1 MKNTIRVSID
11 GNYKGDHEPGLS
23 ITQLLGPSNK
33 DMGGALVA
41 LVDGK
46 PEELT
51 SIIYK
56 DCNIVPID
64 IRDPFGARVYARSL
78 IFVLVRAVNEL
89 FPGSRVT
96 IEHALGKGLYGE
108 IHRDEEL
115 RQQDIDNIKKR
126 MREIIESDDAIEK
139 HIFSKDEAARI
150 FSAQGMRGKLRLLN
164 YIPEEKI
171 YLYKCGD
178 LYDYF
183 YGFMLPSTGYLKLF
197 DLILYQPGFILRYP
211 DQDSPFKIQEFKPLP
226 KLSKVFRE
234 AEEWARILDVV
245 DIGSL
250 NEKVD
255 NGEIK
260 DFILVA
266 EALHEKKI
274 ANIADKIYENRDR
287 IKIVLIA
294 GPSSSGKTTFSKR
307 LSVQLRVLGLKP
319 QPISLDDYFLEREK
333 TPRTKDGK
341 YDFENVNALDL
352 DLFNRHLTH
361 LLEGE
366 EVELPLFNFV
376 TGKREKSGKRFRM
389 DKNSVLVI
397 EGIHGLNELLT
408 SSIPRENKY
417 KIYISALTQLNI
429 DDHNRIP
436 TTDVRLLRRIVRDN
450 MSRGRDAETTLISWP
465 MVREGE
471 EKNIFPFQEDA
482 DIMFNS
488 TLDYE
493 MCVLKNHAEKLLDSI
508 DKDSPVY
515 VEAKRLKIFLSYF
528 RTASDEVVPG
538 NSIIREFIGGSYFFD
553 N

>member
-1 MKNTIRVSID
+1 MEDNIRVSIN
-11 GNYKGDHEPGLS
+11 GSFKGYYKSGIS
-23 ITQLLGPSNK
+23 IDKVLGSVRKMEAP
-33 DMGGALVA
+33 LVA

-46 PEELT
+46 PEEL
-51 SIIYK
+51 SSPIYESC
-56 DCNIVPID
+56 DIVPIS

-78 IFVLVRAVNEL
+78 IFVLVRAVSEL
-89 FPGSRVT
+89 FPGCRVT

-108 IHRDEEL
+108 LYHDREL
-115 RQQDIDNIKKR
+115 SEQDIDEIKKR
-126 MREIIESDDAIEK
+126 MSEIIESDAVIEK
-139 HIFSKDEAARI
+139 HSFSKADAARI
-150 FSAQGMRGKLRLLN
+150 FAAQGMKGKLRLLN

-178 LYDYF
+178 IYDYF
-183 YGFMLPSTGYLKLF
+183 YGYMLPSTGYLKLF
-197 DLILYQPGFILRYP
+197 DLILYKPGFILRYP
-211 DQDSPFKIQEFKPLP
+211 NHESPLEIQDFEPPH

-234 AEEWARILDVV
+234 SEEWAKILDVV

-255 NGEIK
+255 SGDIK

-274 ANIADKIYENRDR
+274 ANIADRIYENKDR

-307 LSVQLRVLGLKP
+307 LSVQLRVLGLRP
-319 QPISLDDYFLEREK
+319 QPISLDDYFLERDK
-333 TPRTKDGK
+333 TPLTKDGK

-352 DLFNRHLTH
+352 DLFNSHLTR
-361 LLEGE
+361 LLAGE
-366 EVELPLFNFV
+366 EVEFPVFNFV
-376 TGKREKSGKRFRM
+376 TGNRENSGKRFRM

-408 SSIPRENKY
+408 SSVPRENKY

-436 TTDVRLLRRIVRDN
+436 TTDVRVLRRIVRDN
-450 MSRGRDAETTLISWP
+450 MSRGRDAETTLLSWP

-471 EKNIFPFQEDA
+471 EKYIFPFQEDA

-493 MCVLKNHAEKLLDSI
+493 LCVLKTHVEKLI
-508 DKDSPVY
+508 DCISKDSPVY

-528 RTASDEVVPG
+528 RTTPDELVPN

-553 N
+553 H

>member
-1 MKNTIRVSID
+1 MENTIKISIN
-11 GNYKGDHEPGLS
+11 GNYKGKFNAGLS
-23 ITQLLGPSNK
+23 IVQLLGAGK
-33 DMGGALVA
+33 DMGEALVA
-41 LVDGK
+41 LVNGR

-51 SIIYK
+51 SLVHE
-56 DCNIVPID
+56 DCDIVPLNIS
-64 IRDPFGARVYARSL
+64 DPFGARVYARSL
-78 IFVLVRAVNEL
+78 IFVLVRAVSEL

-108 IHRDEEL
+108 LYHNREL
-115 RQQDIDNIKKR
+115 SNQDIDLIKKR
-126 MREIIESDDAIEK
+126 MKEIIEADATIEK
-139 HIFSKDEAARI
+139 HTYSKEEASKIFA
-150 FSAQGMRGKLRLLN
+150 AQGMKSKLRLIR
-164 YIPEEKI
+164 YIPEDTVN
-171 YLYKCGD
+171 LYKCGSI
-178 LYDYF
+178 YDYF
-183 YGFMLPSTGYLKLF
+183 YGLMLPSTGYLNLF
-197 DLILYQPGFILRYP
+197 DLMLYSPGFILRYP
-211 DQDSPFKIQEFKPLP
+211 NNESPFIIQEFKPLP
-226 KLSKVFRE
+226 KLSRVFRE
-234 AEEWARILDVV
+234 SEEWAKILDVV

-274 ANIADKIYENRDR
+274 ANIADKIYESKDR

-307 LSVQLRVLGLKP
+307 LSVQLRVLGLRP
-319 QPISLDDYFLEREK
+319 QPISLDDYFLERDK
-333 TPRTKDGK
+333 TPKTEDGK
-341 YDFENVNALDL
+341 FDFESVKALDL
-352 DLFNRHLTH
+352 ELFNSHLSR

-366 EVELPLFNFV
+366 EVELPRYNFV
-376 TGKREKSGKRFRM
+376 TGKRETSGKRFRM
-389 DKNSVLVI
+389 DENSVLVI

-436 TTDVRLLRRIVRDN
+436 TTDVRVLRRIVRDN
-450 MSRGRDAETTLISWP
+450 MSRGRDAETTLLTWP

-471 EKNIFPFQEDA
+471 EKYIFPFQEEA

-493 MCVLKNHAEKLLDSI
+493 MCVLKSHAETLISHIGQDSQ
-508 DKDSPVY
+508 VY
-515 VEAKRLKIFLSYF
+515 VEAKRLQIFLSYF
-528 RTASDEVVPG
+528 KTASDELVPH

>member
-1 MKNTIRVSID
+1 MGNTIRISID
-11 GNYKGDHEPGLS
+11 GKYKGDYKPGLS
-23 ITQLLGPSNK
+23 IAQLLGPNK
-33 DMGGALVA
+33 EMGAPLVA

-51 SIIYK
+51 SKIYE

-64 IRDPFGARVYARSL
+64 IKDPLGARVYARSL
-78 IFVLVRAVNEL
+78 IFVLVRAVSEL
-89 FPGSRVT
+89 FPGSRVA
-96 IEHALGKGLYGE
+96 IEHSLGKGLYGE
-108 IHRDEEL
+108 IYHNKEL
-115 RQQDIDNIKKR
+115 CQKDIDDIKKR
-126 MREIIESDDAIEK
+126 MSEIIESDDIIEK
-139 HIFSKDEAARI
+139 HAFSKDEAAKI
-150 FSAQGMRGKLRLLN
+150 FAAQGMKGKLRLLN
-164 YIPEEKI
+164 YLPDEKV

-178 LYDYF
+178 VYDYF
-183 YGFMLPSTGYLKLF
+183 YGYMLPSTGYLKLF
-197 DLILYQPGFILRYP
+197 DLILYEPGFILRYP
-211 DQDSPFKIQEFKPLP
+211 NHESPFKIQEFKPLP

-234 AEEWARILDVV
+234 AEEWAKILDVV

-274 ANIADKIYENRDR
+274 ANIADRIYENKDR

-307 LSVQLRVLGLKP
+307 LSVQLRVLGLRP
-319 QPISLDDYFLEREK
+319 QPISLDDYFLERDK
-333 TPRTKDGK
+333 TPLTKDGK

-352 DLFNRHLTH
+352 DLFNRHLTQ

-366 EVELPLFNFV
+366 EVEFPLFNFV
-376 TGKREKSGKRFRM
+376 TGTREKSGKRFRM
-389 DKNSVLVI
+389 DKDSVLVI

-436 TTDVRLLRRIVRDN
+436 TTDVRVLRRIVRDN
-450 MSRGRDAETTLISWP
+450 MSRGRDAETTLITWP

-471 EKNIFPFQEDA
+471 EKYIFPFQEDA
-482 DIMFNS
+482 DVMFNS

-508 DKDSPVY
+508 GKDSPVY

-528 RTASDEVVPG
+528 RTAPDELVPG

-553 N
+553 

>member
-1 MKNTIRVSID
+1 MSNTIRVSIN
-11 GNYKGDHEPGLS
+11 GKYKGEFKPGLT
-23 ITQLLGPSNK
+23 IVQLLGPKNK
-33 DMGGALVA
+33 QMGDPLVA
-41 LVDGK
+41 LVNGR

-51 SIIYK
+51 SKLYE
-56 DCNIVPID
+56 DCDIVPID
-64 IRDPFGARVYARSL
+64 IRDPFGSRVYVRSL
-78 IFVLVRAVNEL
+78 IFVLVRAVSEL

-108 IHRDEEL
+108 FYYNRKL
-115 RQQDIDNIKKR
+115 SQKDIDNIKKR
-126 MREIIESDDAIEK
+126 MSEIIESDEVIEK
-139 HIFSKDEAARI
+139 HSFSKDEASKI
-150 FSAQGMRGKLRLLN
+150 FEAQGMEGKLRLLK

-178 LYDYF
+178 VFDYF
-183 YGFMLPSTGYLKLF
+183 YGCMLPSTGYLKLF
-197 DLILYQPGFILRYP
+197 DLILYEPGFILRYP
-211 DQDSPFKIQEFKPLP
+211 DHDSPFNIQEFKPLP

-234 AEEWARILDVV
+234 TEEWAKILDVA

-274 ANIADKIYENRDR
+274 ANIADRIHENKDR

-307 LSVQLRVLGLKP
+307 LSVQLRVLGLRP
-319 QPISLDDYFLEREK
+319 QPISLDDYFLERDK
-333 TPRTKDGK
+333 TPLTKDGK
-341 YDFENVNALDL
+341 YDFESVNALDL
-352 DLFNRHLTH
+352 ELFNKHLTQ

-366 EVELPLFNFV
+366 EVEFPLFNFV

-408 SSIPRENKY
+408 CSVPRENKY

-436 TTDVRLLRRIVRDN
+436 TTDIRVLRRIVRDN
-450 MSRGRDAETTLISWP
+450 MSRGRDAETTLVSWP

-471 EKNIFPFQEDA
+471 EKYIFPFQEEA
-482 DIMFNS
+482 DVMFNS

-508 DKDSPVY
+508 GEDSPVY

-528 RTASDEVVPG
+528 RTAPDEIVPG

>member
-1 MKNTIRVSID
+1 MGNTIRVSINGSFK
-11 GNYKGDHEPGLS
+11 GNYKSGLS
-23 ITQLLGPSNK
+23 ITQLLDSGK
-33 DMGGALVA
+33 GMGVPLVA
-41 LVDGK
+41 LVNGK
-46 PEELT
+46 PEELANVMRE
-51 SIIYK
+51 
-56 DCNIVPID
+56 DCDIVPLNIS
-64 IRDPFGARVYARSL
+64 DPFGARVYARSL
-78 IFVLVRAVNEL
+78 IFVLVRAVSEL
-89 FPGSRVT
+89 FPGCRVT
-96 IEHALGKGLYGE
+96 IEHSLGKGLYGE
-108 IHRDEEL
+108 LYHNKEL
-115 RQQDIDNIKKR
+115 CQQDIDDIKKR
-126 MREIIESDDAIEK
+126 MREIIESDAIIEK
-139 HIFSKDEAARI
+139 HTFSKAEAAKI
-150 FSAQGMRGKLRLLN
+150 FAAQGMIGKLRLLN
-164 YIPEEKI
+164 YLTEDRV

-178 LYDYF
+178 IYDYF
-183 YGFMLPSTGYLKLF
+183 YGYMLPSAGYLKLF
-197 DLILYQPGFILRYP
+197 DLILYSPGFILRYP
-211 DQDSPFKIQEFKPLP
+211 NQESPLEIQEFKPLP

-234 AEEWARILDVV
+234 AEEWAKILDVV

-255 NGEIK
+255 NGDIK

-274 ANIADKIYENRDR
+274 ANIADRIYENKDR

-307 LSVQLRVLGLKP
+307 LSVQLRVLGLRP
-319 QPISLDDYFLEREK
+319 QPISLDDYFLERDK
-333 TPRTKDGK
+333 TPLTKEGK

-352 DLFNRHLTH
+352 DLFNSHLTQ

-366 EVELPLFNFV
+366 EVEFPVFNFV
-376 TGKREKSGKRFRM
+376 TGKRESSGKRFKM

-436 TTDVRLLRRIVRDN
+436 TTDVRVLRRIVRDN
-450 MSRGRDAETTLISWP
+450 MSRGRDAETTLLSWP

-471 EKNIFPFQEDA
+471 EKYIFPFQEDA

-493 MCVLKNHAEKLLDSI
+493 MCVLKAHADKLINSI
-508 DKDSPVY
+508 GKDSQVY

-528 RTASDEVVPG
+528 RTASDELVPH

>member
-1 MKNTIRVSID
+1 MENTIRVSIN
-11 GNYKGDHEPGLS
+11 GNYKGEYKPGLS
-23 ITQLLGPSNK
+23 IAQLLGSSNK
-33 DMGGALVA
+33 EMGAPLVA
-41 LVDGK
+41 LVNGK

-51 SIIYK
+51 SAIYE
-56 DCNIVPID
+56 DCDIVPIN
-64 IRDPFGARVYARSL
+64 IKDPFGARVYARSL
-78 IFVLVRAVNEL
+78 IFVLVRAVSEL

-96 IEHALGKGLYGE
+96 IEHSLGKGLYGE
-108 IHRDEEL
+108 L
-115 RQQDIDNIKKR
+115 YSNKKLCQQDIDDIKKR
-126 MREIIESDDAIEK
+126 MREIIESDEAIEK
-139 HIFSKDEAARI
+139 YTFSKDEAAKI
-150 FSAQGMRGKLRLLN
+150 FEDQGMKGKLRLLK

-171 YLYKCGD
+171 HLYKCGD
-178 LYDYF
+178 VYDYF
-183 YGFMLPSTGYLKLF
+183 YGNMVPSTGYLKLF
-197 DLILYQPGFILRYP
+197 DLILYDPGFILRYP
-211 DQDSPFKIQEFKPLP
+211 NEESPFSIQEFKPLP

-234 AEEWARILDVV
+234 AEEWAKILDVV

-274 ANIADKIYENRDR
+274 ANIADRIYENKDR

-319 QPISLDDYFLEREK
+319 HPISLDDYFLERDK
-333 TPRTKDGK
+333 TPRTKDGS

-352 DLFNRHLTH
+352 DLFNRHLTQ

-389 DKNSVLVI
+389 DKDSILVI

-408 SSIPRENKY
+408 SSVPRENKY

-436 TTDVRLLRRIVRDN
+436 TTDVRVLRRIVRDN

-465 MVREGE
+465 MVRAGE
-471 EKNIFPFQEDA
+471 EKYIFPYQEDA
-482 DIMFNS
+482 DVMFNS
-488 TLDYE
+488 ALDYE

-508 DKDSPVY
+508 GKNSQVY
-515 VEAKRLKIFLSYF
+515 VEAKKLKIFLSYF
-528 RTASDEVVPG
+528 RTAPDELVPH

>member
-1 MKNTIRVSID
+1 MGNTIRVSVD
-11 GNYKGDHEPGLS
+11 GNYKGDYEPGLS
-23 ITQLLGPSNK
+23 ISQLLGPSNK
-33 DMGGALVA
+33 EMGAPLVA

-51 SIIYK
+51 SLIYK

-78 IFVLVRAVNEL
+78 IFVLVRAVSEL
-89 FPGSRVT
+89 FPGARVT

-108 IHRDEEL
+108 IHHHNEL
-115 RQQDIDNIKKR
+115 SQQDIDNIKNR
-126 MREIIESDDAIEK
+126 MREIIESDDVIEK
-139 HIFSKDEAARI
+139 HIFSKDEAAMI
-150 FSAQGMRGKLRLLN
+150 FASQGMKGKLRLLN
-164 YIPEEKI
+164 YLTDEKI

-178 LYDYF
+178 AYDYF

-211 DQDSPFKIQEFKPLP
+211 DQDSPFKIPEFKPLP

-274 ANIADKIYENRDR
+274 ANIADKIYENKDR

-319 QPISLDDYFLEREK
+319 QPISLDDYFLERDK

-352 DLFNRHLTH
+352 DLFNSQLTN

-482 DIMFNS
+482 DVMFNS

-493 MCVLKNHAEKLLDSI
+493 MCVLKNHAEKLLDCI
-508 DKDSPVY
+508 DKGSQVY

-528 RTASDEVVPG
+528 RTAPDELVPG

>member
-150 FSAQGMRGKLRLLN
+150 FAAQGMRGKLRLLN

>member
-1 MKNTIRVSID
+1 MENTIRISID
-11 GNYKGDHEPGLS
+11 GKYKGDYKPGLS
-23 ITQLLGPSNK
+23 IAQLLGPNEE
-33 DMGGALVA
+33 MGAPLVA

-51 SIIYK
+51 SKLYE

-64 IRDPFGARVYARSL
+64 IRDPLGARVYARSL
-78 IFVLVRAVNEL
+78 IFMLVRAVSEL
-89 FPGSRVT
+89 FPGSRVA
-96 IEHALGKGLYGE
+96 IEHSLGKGLYGE
-108 IHRDEEL
+108 IYHNKKL
-115 RQQDIDNIKKR
+115 CQKDIDDIKKR
-126 MREIIESDDAIEK
+126 MSEIIESDDVIEK
-139 HIFSKDEAARI
+139 HAFSKDEAAKI
-150 FSAQGMRGKLRLLN
+150 FAAQGMKGKLRLLN
-164 YIPEEKI
+164 YLPDEKV

-178 LYDYF
+178 VYDYF
-183 YGFMLPSTGYLKLF
+183 YGYMLPSTGYLKLF
-197 DLILYQPGFILRYP
+197 DLILYEPGFILRYP
-211 DQDSPFKIQEFKPLP
+211 NHESPFEIQEFKPLP

-234 AEEWARILDVV
+234 AEEWAKILDVV

-274 ANIADKIYENRDR
+274 ANIADRIYENKDR

-307 LSVQLRVLGLKP
+307 LSVQLRVLGLRP
-319 QPISLDDYFLEREK
+319 QPISLDDYFLERDK
-333 TPRTKDGK
+333 TPLTKDGK

-352 DLFNRHLTH
+352 DLFNRHLTQ

-366 EVELPLFNFV
+366 EVEFPLFNFV
-376 TGKREKSGKRFRM
+376 TGTREKSGKRFRM
-389 DKNSVLVI
+389 DKDSVLVI

-436 TTDVRLLRRIVRDN
+436 TTDVRVLRRIVRDN
-450 MSRGRDAETTLISWP
+450 MSRGRDAETTLITWP

-471 EKNIFPFQEDA
+471 EKYIFPFQEDA
-482 DIMFNS
+482 DVMFNS

-508 DKDSPVY
+508 GKDSPVY

-528 RTASDEVVPG
+528 RTAPDELVPG

-553 N
+553 